1 VRRPNIASHTRA
13 AFSLS
18 LLLLLMASAPALAD
32 LDDVREELTRNIQA
46 SQRELSTVQATI
58 GRERG
63 ELAQRLLAAQNRVL
77 SLRERAVAARRL
89 ADEETLTLRQI
100 ETRLEA
106 WREQS
111 RFQSNLLAGFLD
123 NSGRRLLSEPGESDL
138 RTNLAI
144 LATHVDE
151 QEARLYP
158 SWQKGRVVLPEGEI
172 ADGDVLTLG
181 PVAWFRRAEPE
192 QSGVIRRDGDLTRV
206 SLIFAGSAHAGIEA
220 LHGGSAGV
228 ITFDPT
234 LSRAL
239 LLAEDDES
247 LWQHLVRGG
256 IWVIPIVLFALFAS
270 VTAAAKAVWL
280 YRLPAPVPAL
290 AERVQSALGRGD
302 DALRTLTEQVNGPQA
317 ELLRVALARQA
328 HEQREDRLYAVLLE
342 QRNRLERWL
351 GAIAMTASVAPLLG
365 LLGTVSGMITT
376 FKAMTLFGSGDPS
389 VVSGGIAEALIT
401 TELGLVVAIPALLA
415 HALMS
420 RRVKSYF
427 GQLQDDAVQLSQ
439 LPVRPGEA

>member
-1 VRRPNIASHTRA
+1 MQRSNVASQARA

-18 LLLLLMASAPALAD
+18 LLLLASAPALAD

-46 SQRELSTVQATI
+46 SQRELSAAETTI

-63 ELAQRLLAAQNRVL
+63 ALAQRLLAAQNRVL
-77 SLRERAVAARRL
+77 DLRERAVAARRL

-123 NSGRRLLSEPGESDL
+123 NTGRRLLSEPGESDL
-138 RTNLAI
+138 RANLAI

-151 QEARLYP
+151 QQHRLYP

-192 QSGVIRRDGDLTRV
+192 QTGVIRREGNLTRV
-206 SLIFAGSAHAGIEA
+206 SMFFGGSAHAGIEA
-220 LHGGSAGV
+220 LHESAAGV

-239 LLAEDDES
+239 LLAEDDET

-270 VTAAAKAVWL
+270 VTAAVKGLWL
-280 YRLPAPVPAL
+280 YRLPAPMPAL
-290 AERVQSALGRGD
+290 AERVQSALARGD
-302 DALRTLTEQVNGPQA
+302 EALGALTEQVTGPQA
-317 ELLRVALARQA
+317 ELLRVALAKQT
-328 HEQREDRLYAVLLE
+328 HEQREDRLYAALLE

-351 GAIAMTASVAPLLG
+351 GSIAMTASVAPLLG

-427 GQLQDDAVQLSQ
+427 AQLENDAVQLSQ
-439 LPVRPGEA
+439 LPVRTSEA

>member
-1 VRRPNIASHTRA
+1 VRRSTIAPRARA
-13 AFSLS
+13 AFSL
-18 LLLLLMASAPALAD
+18 LLILASAPARAD

-46 SQRELSTVQATI
+46 SQRELSAAQGSI

-63 ELAQRLLAAQNRVL
+63 ELAQRLLVAQNRVL
-77 SLRERAVAARRL
+77 DLRERAVAARRL

-111 RFQSNLLAGFLD
+111 RFQTNLLAGFLD
-123 NSGRRLLSEPGESDL
+123 KAGRRLLSEPGEVDL
-138 RTNLAI
+138 RTDLTVLAE
-144 LATHVDE
+144 HVDA
-151 QEARLYP
+151 QQARLYP

-172 ADGDVLTLG
+172 ADGDVLALG
-181 PVAWFRRAEPE
+181 PVAWFRRADPE
-192 QSGVIRRDGDLTRV
+192 QSGIIRRDGNLTRV
-206 SLIFAGSAHAGIEA
+206 SLFFAGSAHAGIEA
-220 LHGGSAGV
+220 LHRGSEGV

-247 LWQHLVRGG
+247 LWLHLQRGG

-290 AERVQSALGRGD
+290 AERVQSALGHGD
-302 DALRTLTEQVNGPQA
+302 EALQAITRQVSGPQA
-317 ELLRVALARQA
+317 EVLRVALAKQT
-328 HEQREDRLYAVLLE
+328 HEQRDDRLYAALLE
-342 QRNRLERWL
+342 QRTRLERWL
-351 GAIAMTASVAPLLG
+351 GAIALTASIAPLLG

-427 GQLQDDAVQLSQ
+427 AQLENDAVQLSQ
-439 LPVRPGEA
+439 LPARTSEA

>member
-1 VRRPNIASHTRA
+1 MRRPITAPRARA

-18 LLLLLMASAPALAD
+18 LLLLASAPALAD

-46 SQRELSTVQATI
+46 SQRELSAAQASI

-63 ELAQRLLAAQNRVL
+63 ELAQRLLVAQNRVL
-77 SLRERAVAARRL
+77 DLRERAVAARRL
-89 ADEETLTLRQI
+89 ADEETLTLQQI

-123 NSGRRLLSEPGESDL
+123 NTGRRLLSEPGESDL
-138 RTNLAI
+138 RTNLAM

-151 QEARLYP
+151 QQDRLYP
-158 SWQKGRVVLPEGEI
+158 SWQNGRVVLPEGEI

-192 QSGVIRRDGDLTRV
+192 QSGVIRREGNLTRV
-206 SLIFAGSAHAGIEA
+206 SMFFAGSAHAGIEA
-220 LHGGSAGV
+220 LHESAVGV

-239 LLAEDDES
+239 LLAEDDET

-270 VTAAAKAVWL
+270 VTAAVKGLWL
-280 YRLPAPVPAL
+280 YRLPAPMPAL
-290 AERVQSALGRGD
+290 AERVQSALARGD
-302 DALRTLTEQVNGPQA
+302 DALRALTEQVSGPQA
-317 ELLRVALARQA
+317 EVLRVALTKQT
-328 HEQREDRLYAVLLE
+328 HEQREDRLYAALLE

-351 GAIAMTASVAPLLG
+351 GSIAMTASVAPLLG

-427 GQLQDDAVQLSQ
+427 AQLENDAVQLSQ
-439 LPVRPGEA
+439 LPVRTSEA

>member
-1 VRRPNIASHTRA
+1 MPPPCKWLVRA
-13 AFSLS
+13 ACS
-18 LLLLLMASAPALAD
+18 LLLSASAPALAD
-32 LDDVREELTRNIQA
+32 LDDVREELTRSIQT
-46 SQRELSTVQATI
+46 SQRELGTVQATVA
-58 GRERG
+58 RERG
-63 ELAQRLLAAQNRVL
+63 DLAQRLAAAQNRVL
-77 SLRERAVAARRL
+77 DLRERAVAARRL

-100 ETRLEA
+100 ETRLEV

-123 NSGRRLLSEPGESDL
+123 KTGRRRLSEPGEIDL
-138 RTNLAI
+138 RTDLGI
-144 LATHVDE
+144 LATHIDA
-151 QEARLYP
+151 QESRLNP
-158 SWQKGRVVLPEGEI
+158 RWQPGRVVLPEGEI

-192 QSGVIRRDGDLTRV
+192 QSGVIRRDGNLTRV
-206 SLIFAGSAHAGIEA
+206 SLLFAGSAHAGIED
-220 LHGGSAGV
+220 LYRDSAGV
-228 ITFDPT
+228 VTFDPT

-239 LLAEDDES
+239 LLAEDEETA
-247 LWQHLVRGG
+247 WQHLQRGG
-256 IWVIPIVLFALFAS
+256 VWVIPIVLFALFAT
-270 VTAAAKAVWL
+270 VTAVAKAVWL
-280 YRLPAPVPAL
+280 YRLPAPLPAL

-302 DALRTLTEQVNGPQA
+302 EALRALLEQASGPQG
-317 ELLRVALARQA
+317 EVLRVALANQTR
-328 HEQREDRLYAVLLE
+328 EQREDRLYAALLA
-342 QRNRLERWL
+342 QRNKLERWL
-351 GAIAMTASVAPLLG
+351 GAIAMTASIAPLLG

-427 GQLQDDAVQLSQ
+427 AQLENDAVQLSEQ
-439 LPVRPGEA
+439 PVRTSEA

>member
-1 VRRPNIASHTRA
+1 MPPNSALLGRA
-13 AFSLS
+13 ALS
-18 LLLLLMASAPALAD
+18 LLLIASAPALAD
-32 LDDVREELTRNIQA
+32 LDDVREELTRSIQA
-46 SQRELSTVQATI
+46 SQRELGTVQATVA
-58 GRERG
+58 RERG
-63 ELAQRLLAAQNRVL
+63 DLAQRLAAAQNRVL
-77 SLRERAVAARRL
+77 DLRERAVAARRL
-89 ADEETLTLRQI
+89 ADEETLTLQQI
-100 ETRLEA
+100 ETRLEV

-123 NSGRRLLSEPGESDL
+123 STGRRRLSEPGEIDL
-138 RTNLAI
+138 RTDLGI
-144 LATHVDE
+144 LATHIDE
-151 QEARLYP
+151 QESRLYP
-158 SWQKGRVVLPEGEI
+158 RWQQGRVVLPEGQI

-181 PVAWFRRAEPE
+181 PVAWFRRAEPA
-192 QSGVIRRDGDLTRV
+192 QSGVIRRDGNLTRA
-206 SLIFAGSAHAGIEA
+206 SLLFSGSAHAGIEA
-220 LHGGSAGV
+220 LYRDSAGI

-239 LLAEDDES
+239 LLAEDEETA
-247 LWQHLVRGG
+247 WQHLRRGG
-256 IWVIPIVLFALFAS
+256 VWVIPIVLFALFAS
-270 VTAAAKAVWL
+270 VTAVAKAIWL
-280 YRLPAPVPAL
+280 YRLPAPLPAL
-290 AERVQSALGRGD
+290 AERVQSTLGRGD
-302 DALRTLTEQVNGPQA
+302 EALRALLEQASGPQA
-317 ELLRVALARQA
+317 EVLRVALAKQT
-328 HEQREDRLYAVLLE
+328 HEQREDRLYATLLE

-427 GQLQDDAVQLSQ
+427 AQLENDAVQLSQ
-439 LPVRPGEA
+439 LPVRTSEA